1 MSPSLFLQEP
11 WQDYCVEPPCGQ
23 FNPVNPNVSLVL
35 GQLYKDFVDAF
46 GPVDLFHMG
55 GDEVNLNCWNAS
67 QEIRDYLVANGQTGT
82 EDELVQIWNLFQVGG
97 RPVNK

>member
-1 MSPSLFLQEP
+1 LSRGRPNYLFPL
-11 WQDYCVEPPCGQ
+11 
-23 FNPVNPNVSLVL
+23 VNPIFLR
-35 GQLYKDFVDAF
+35 QDFF
-46 GPVDLFHMG
+46 DLFPGMDMFHMG